1 MIKFI
6 YDEIEKKIQKNVEI
20 FKIKGDL
27 SVISL
32 ISEASFTVSECDVS
46 LKFMDKSIMGQPE
59 DQPPN
64 QFIFMTVKWKA
75 MIVEISWSHKC
86 SFMIIHSFPN
96 ALNLI
101 LLRKLEARDLLLD
114 YYQCINTTCKIL
126 TELVLG

>member
-6 YDEIEKKIQKNVEI
+6 YDEIEKKIYKNVEI

-59 DQPPN
+59 D
-64 QFIFMTVKWKA
+64 
-75 MIVEISWSHKC
+75 
-86 SFMIIHSFPN
+86 
-96 ALNLI
+96 
-101 LLRKLEARDLLLD
+101 
-114 YYQCINTTCKIL
+114 
-126 TELVLG
+126 